1 MDWKSIY
8 LKDRIIE
15 EIKKGNI
22 LNDILHQNGTF
33 WLKEL
38 EDNIPGIKD
47 HIIEKNSGDVV
58 IKFSYFLDHE
68 LLNYEFEIDAKK
80 EIRDY
85 KLNKLL
91 NGI

>member
-1 MDWKSIY
+1 MLMDWKSIY

-33 WLKEL
+33 WLKDL

-47 HIIEKNSGDVV
+47 HVIKKNSVDDVV
-58 IKFSYFLDHE
+58 ISSH
-68 LLNYEFEIDAKK
+68 I
-80 EIRDY
+80 I
-85 KLNKLL
+85 
-91 NGI
+91 

>member
-22 LNDILHQNGTF
+22 LNDILNQNGTF
-33 WLKEL
+33 WLKDL

-47 HIIEKNSGDVV
+47 HM
-58 IKFSYFLDHE
+58 IK
-68 LLNYEFEIDAKK
+68 KK
-80 EIRDY
+80 
-85 KLNKLL
+85 
-91 NGI
+91 